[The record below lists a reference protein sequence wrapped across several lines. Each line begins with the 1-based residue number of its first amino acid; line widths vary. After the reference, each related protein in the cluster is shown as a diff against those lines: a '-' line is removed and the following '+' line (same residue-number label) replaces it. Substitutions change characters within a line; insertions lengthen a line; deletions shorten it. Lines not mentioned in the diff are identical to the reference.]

1 MAQSDFHIH
10 AVSPGMTGFPKPLVV
25 VGGPWSTSERPA
37 IDFKQ
42 ISGLV
47 VRERGVMLPWD
58 DLQFDRAIEEMAH
71 IEYLDV
77 EYDSTIRLPSLASLK
92 KLKRLR
98 LHAPK
103 VSGTVALCGG
113 VLEEAD
119 VRWNKKFNGL
129 LAERQ
134 LRTLNITFGWTETTC
149 GSLSELTNLTSLEIN
164 YPRSLE
170 SLAGLE
176 GLRKLTSLQIHSAP
190 HLSSIDAISHLER
203 LESLSLTDCADIRSL
218 DPLAGLTKLKQ
229 LSLFST
235 KVQDGRVSLLRKLP
249 SLRHAH
255 MQQYPHYDDNWSE
268 SAL

>member
-1 MAQSDFHIH
+1 MGQSDFHIH
-10 AVSPGMTGFPKPLVV
+10 AVSQGTAGFPKPLVV
-25 VGGPWSTSERPA
+25 VGGPWSTSERPG
-37 IDFKQ
+37 IDFKE
-42 ISGLV
+42 IPGLL

-71 IEYLDV
+71 IQYLDV
-77 EYDSTIRLPSLASLK
+77 EFDSTIRLPSLASLK
-92 KLKRLR
+92 KLKHLR

-119 VRWNKKFNGL
+119 VRWHKKLNCL
-129 LAERQ
+129 LDERQ
-134 LRTLNITFGWTETTC
+134 LRTLKITFGWAETTC
-149 GSLSELTNLTSLEIN
+149 GSLSKLTELTTLEIT

-170 SLAGLE
+170 SLTGLE

-190 HLSSIDAISHLER
+190 HLSSIDAISKLES

-218 DPLAGLTKLKQ
+218 APLAGLTKLKQ

-235 KVQDGRVSLLRKLP
+235 KVQDGRVSLLRALP
-249 SLRHAH
+249 SLRNVHL
-255 MQQYPHYDDNWSE
+255 QQYPHYDDNWPE